1 MTNPAQVVDQAMA
14 TAVTTV
20 MRAAIDR
27 GIDGADIR
35 TTLSQMDGSG
45 MRDVLTYSFINRS
58 WMAGEDQE
66 RHSIQATLARIAK
79 AARMRKDGDLVNAA
93 EATGELLDKYKPATY
108 DDVRAG
114 LEAADKLLENLGYDE
129 PTVKKAQDTPYS
141 KGWWNTAALAMEKA
155 LVLLEDD
162 TLRAAL
168 PEDSHLQ
175 LDAGLEE
182 LRLLYASLELDPRVS
197 AATVHDEAAGESELQ
212 VVNNTAPETQSHVDA
227 ADVLLESMAPINKVG
242 QPEPEENV
250 IPSGQ
255 TSINSPAPHLKGEE
269 IQGEVSHQIVKADR
283 WGRTIS
289 RANGLTQVSIACV
302 VNDEGQVLLGR
313 KPEDDESDMAGQWVL
328 PGGHIEEGETPEAA
342 CAREAAEETGASII
356 VGKELLVQ
364 AKNGNEL
371 HFFLATMSP
380 DGIPLP
386 GGAQPENN
394 PYDTAELTE
403 VGFQDPA
410 TADLDDLNR
419 RVVEMANP
427 SAVSLADMSSIMQ
440 GEDVEKAQQETGQNI
455 ADSLWSGFGKAMEAW
470 GGEPFVDP
478 RAEYGVQLGPELGNY
493 AGAGHDILKKEL
505 TRVGV
510 YEQYVPRTFIQE
522 ILSLS
527 QGWGGTDQTSGI
539 WDHKGGGDI
548 LITDDSSGG
557 KGTAHLKDTHPDGVE
572 GRGLE
577 QSVSRKATPEDP
589 DEDPKPRLYKT
600 TGVGESRQH
609 FGGSERGFADGPGP
623 ADVEEIPVDAGVT
636 TDIVKSTMAPDNVYP
651 IQDRIA
657 DGAKGGVMPGHGPMK
672 QVGNDTDASAGIMKA
687 PGEDGMTQPTHMQGG
702 TPAVAIDEDA
712 ESAPRMPDARA
723 IDRDQRG
730 ADVNPLNLA
739 DDDSFFNPLRLTM
752 GDEDVRALGKLWRA
766 LAKQTISD
774 PGVRLAF
781 IRNQDGA
788 DREIDLD

>member
-1 MTNPAQVVDQAMA
+1 MTSPAQVVDQAMA

-20 MRAAIDR
+20 CRAALER

-35 TTLSQMDGSG
+35 TTLAQMDGSG
-45 MRDVLTYSFINRS
+45 MRDVLTYSFISRS
-58 WMAGEDQE
+58 WMVGEDRE
-66 RHSIQATLARIAK
+66 RHSIMTTLDRIAK
-79 AARMRKDGDLVNAA
+79 AARVRKDGELLTAA
-93 EATGELLDKYKPATY
+93 EATKELLDKYKPATY

-114 LEAADKLLENLGYDE
+114 LEAADQLLENLGYDE

-182 LRLLYASLELDPRVS
+182 LRLLYASLELDPRVNKD
-197 AATVHDEAAGESELQ
+197 TVHNEYAGESELQ
-212 VVNNTAPETQSHVDA
+212 VVNNTAPETLAHVDEA
-227 ADVLLESMAPINKVG
+227 NDLLDDVAQVNKVG

-255 TSINSPAPHLKGEE
+255 TSINSPPPHLKGDE
-269 IQGEVSHQIVKADR
+269 IQGEVSHEIVKADR
-283 WGRTIS
+283 WGRKIGK
-289 RANGLTQVSIACV
+289 ANGLDLVSIACV
-302 VNDEGQVLLGR
+302 VNDEGFVLLGR
-313 KPEDDESDMAGQWVL
+313 KPEGEDSDMAGQVVL
-328 PGGHIEEGETPEAA
+328 PGGHVEEGETPEAA
-342 CAREAAEETGASII
+342 CAREVAEETGASII

-410 TADLDDLNR
+410 EADLDDLNR
-419 RVVEMANP
+419 RVVEMAYP

-440 GEDVEKAQQETGQNI
+440 GEDVEKAQQATGQSI

-478 RAEYGVQLGPELGNY
+478 RAEYGVHLGSELSNY
-493 AGAGHDILKKEL
+493 AGVGWDLLRKEL
-505 TRVGV
+505 VRLDVIDR
-510 YEQYVPRTFIQE
+510 YVPKTFIQE
-522 ILSLS
+522 VLSLS

-539 WDHKGGGDI
+539 WDHHGGGDV
-548 LITDDSSGG
+548 LETDSTSGG
-557 KGTAHLKDTHPDGVE
+557 QDAAHLKDWHPNGVE

-577 QSVSRKATPEDP
+577 QSVSRKAAPEDP
-589 DEDPKPRLYKT
+589 DEEPKPRLYKT
-600 TGVGESRQH
+600 TGVGESHQH
-609 FGGSERGFADGPGP
+609 FAGDEGFQDGPGP
-623 ADVEEIPVDAGVT
+623 ADVEEIPVDQGVT
-636 TDIVKSTMAPDNVYP
+636 TDIVKSSMAPDNVYP
-651 IQDRIA
+651 IQDGIA

-687 PGEDGMTQPTHMQGG
+687 PGEDGMTQPTHLKGG
-702 TPAVAIDEDA
+702 TPAVTIDEDA
-712 ESAPRMPDARA
+712 HSAARMPDARA
-723 IDRDQRG
+723 VDRDQRG
-730 ADVNPLNLA
+730 ADINPLNLA
-739 DDDSFFNPLRLTM
+739 Q
-752 GDEDVRALGKLWRA
+752 GDEDVKALGRMWKS
-766 LAKQTISD
+766 LARQAMSD
-774 PGVRLAF
+774 PSIRLAF
-781 IRNQDGA
+781 IRKGPDGSEY
-788 DREIDLD
+788 EIEVD